1 MDTET
6 LLNALCATAKEC
18 GKMILQADRTALG
31 ILEKSCHR
39 DLVTKYDPMVQELAV
54 TRLSAQ
60 FPQAKFLCEEEDAHA
75 ETDGDLLF
83 VIDPIDGTANFA
95 WDYHLSCVSIAA
107 ASAGEVVA
115 GAVYNPYLDEL
126 FSAAKGRGACLNGK
140 PIHVTDRNLEDCLLV
155 FGTSPYDPE
164 CTQKTLKLL
173 QSLSPKCSDLRRS
186 GSSALDLCSVAA
198 GRTGMYF
205 EMRISPWDYAAGM
218 LIVREAGG
226 LCLTMEGNPM
236 ELVLGRPSILA
247 GTANTIP
254 QSGLI

>member
-1 MDTET
+1 MDTKI
-6 LLNALCATAKEC
+6 LLDAICNTAKEC
-18 GKMILQADRTALG
+18 GKTILQADRAALG

-39 DLVTKYDPMVQELAV
+39 DLVTKYDPLVQELAV
-54 TRLSAQ
+54 TRLSKQ
-60 FPQAKFLCEEEDAHA
+60 FPQASFLCEEEDSHIG
-75 ETDGDLLF
+75 TDDELLF

-95 WDYHLSCVSIAA
+95 WDYHLSCISIAA
-107 ASAGEVVA
+107 ASGGEVIA

-126 FSAAKGRGACLNGK
+126 FFAAKGRGAYLNGQ
-140 PIHVTDRNLEDCLLV
+140 PIHVTDRDLEDCLLV

-164 CTQKTLKLL
+164 CTQKTLELL
-173 QSLSPKCSDLRRS
+173 QTLYPKCSDLRRS

-198 GRTGMYF
+198 GRTGLYF

-226 LCLTMEGNPM
+226 LCLTMDGSSM
-236 ELVLGRPSILA
+236 DLVLGRPSILA
-247 GTANTIP
+247 GTERTVS

>member
-1 MDTET
+1 MDIEV
-6 LLNALCATAKEC
+6 LLNAICTTAKEC
-18 GKMILQADRTALG
+18 GEIILRADRAALG

-39 DLVTKYDPMVQELAV
+39 DLVTKYDPLVQDLAV
-54 TRLSAQ
+54 ERLATQ
-60 FPQAKFLCEEEDAHA
+60 FPQAKFLCEEEDSHTGTDA
-75 ETDGDLLF
+75 ELLF

-95 WDYHLSCVSIAA
+95 WDYHLSCISIAA
-107 ASAGEVVA
+107 ASGGEVIA

-126 FSAAKGRGACLNGK
+126 FSAAKGKGAHLNGK
-140 PIHVTDRNLEDCLLV
+140 PIHITNRDLDDCLLV

-164 CTQKTLKLL
+164 CTQKTLELL
-173 QSLSPKCSDLRRS
+173 QTLYPKCSDLRRS

-198 GRTGMYF
+198 GRTGLYF

-218 LIVREAGG
+218 LILREAGG
-226 LCLTMEGNPM
+226 VCLTMEGTPM

-247 GTANTIP
+247 GTAKTIS